1 MSDNACRLVLITP
14 ALVDDAPDFLPA
26 LEAAL
31 AAGDVAAV
39 IVPLANA
46 DERTLTRRLKLVSPL
61 VQEAEAALIATL
73 MAGEPVEAEA
83 MQDFVATALKGGAD
97 GIQVDV
103 ADPEALASLGALRE
117 RLGRNGSLGVADL
130 RTRHAAMEAGEAGAD
145 YVMFGEARP
154 DAAGGSPWRPPLDK
168 VLERAGWWAPIFAT
182 PCIAV
187 APDLDAVTALAE
199 TGAEFVGLDALPWS
213 DPAAMKTA
221 IADAM
226 ARLAQAERPVA

>member
-1 MSDNACRLVLITP
+1 MSDDACRLVLITP
-14 ALVDDAPDFLPA
+14 PLADDAPDFLPA
-26 LEAAL
+26 LQAAL
-31 AAGDVAAV
+31 LVGDVAAV
-39 IVPLANA
+39 VVTLGPA
-46 DERTLTRRLKLVSPL
+46 DERTLTRRLKLVSPI
-61 VQEAEAALIATL
+61 VQEAEAALVATL
-73 MAGEPVEAEA
+73 LPGHPVDE
-83 MQDFVATALKGGAD
+83 DFIATALKGGAD
-97 GIQVDV
+97 GIQVD
-103 ADPEALASLGALRE
+103 ATTPEALAGLSALRQ

-168 VLERAGWWAPIFAT
+168 VLERAGWWAPIFST

-187 APDLDAVTALAE
+187 APDIEAVTALAE

-213 DPAAMKTA
+213 DPAAMKAA

-226 ARLAQAERPVA
+226 ARLAQAERPVG